1 MHTHTHTQTYAR
13 IHKKQSKEA
22 YDNHYTAIVTQLPTL
37 GCSKSWASNPVQVSQ
52 IETTVPQR
60 PHIARQGKDSYFQ
73 VPIDATAGWA
83 VSPFDTRSPFNS

>member
-1 MHTHTHTQTYAR
+1 MYAYTKSKA
-13 IHKKQSKEA
+13 KKL
-22 YDNHYTAIVTQLPTL
+22 TITITQLFP
-37 GCSKSWASNPVQVSQ
+37 SYQHWDAANPGLVTSRRAVQVSQ

-83 VSPFDTRSPFNS
+83 VSPFDTRSSFNS